1 MSTQHTNLLSW
12 LDRKML
18 RSGRIGI
25 ENKAFSPAVH
35 FILFA
40 AFNFIYEALFFSWFE
55 VLRYANACIGSLQIY
70 TL

>member
-1 MSTQHTNLLSW
+1 
-12 LDRKML
+12 ML